1 MKSVLRPLA
10 NLQAPVLQHYGR
22 LAMHLPLVDTVPCLQ
37 ARVTIHLPRRI
48 DLRPSVTALYVAAED
63 MLVILDFGDIGNGF
77 V

>member
-1 MKSVLRPLA
+1 
-10 NLQAPVLQHYGR
+10 
-22 LAMHLPLVDTVPCLQ
+22 MHLPLVDTVPCLQ